1 MFEMY
6 HILCNDAILRCGV
19 RLVSSVHG
27 VRIAVSG
34 SGNDVWTLVS
44 AT

>member
-6 HILCNDAILRCGV
+6 HILCNDAVLRRGV

-27 VRIAVSG
+27 VRIAVSD

>member
-6 HILCNDAILRCGV
+6 HILCSDAVLRRGV
-19 RLVSSVHG
+19 GLVASVHG

>member
-6 HILCNDAILRCGV
+6 HILCNDAILRHGV